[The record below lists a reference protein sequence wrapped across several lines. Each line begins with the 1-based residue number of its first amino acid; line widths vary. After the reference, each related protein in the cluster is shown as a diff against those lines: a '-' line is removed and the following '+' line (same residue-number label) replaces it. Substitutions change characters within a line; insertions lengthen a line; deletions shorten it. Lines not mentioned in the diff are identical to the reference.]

1 LISVKGVRLF
11 LGLANFY
18 MKFIKDFFALAKLFT
33 NFLKKKGLF
42 KWKDKQQSVFNL
54 LKGKLSSALVL

>member
-1 LISVKGVRLF
+1 MF

-33 NFLKKKGLF
+33 NFLKKKGSF

-54 LKGKLSSALVL
+54 FKGKLSSALVL